1 MKFRRNITL
10 NLDNVKDNFIELCKD
25 IKYVLLVGVTTFLAY
40 GYLIFHGSIGVD
52 DTALELYFVDGLAP
66 QIGRN
71 TLYLL
76 NKVFRISD
84 FSPVITD
91 FLGVLFM
98 VIAATLLCAIFREC
112 SKIEIESWMCA
123 VFTCTMISFSLISEV
138 YIYYLHNGIGIG
150 YLLTVIALAVLWGD
164 KGNAFSRIVLSGICL
179 TFAVTCYE
187 SFAVV
192 FILGAFLIQWFV
204 ENKDEQQLESIKNYI
219 FSMFSIVFPAVIA
232 VLGRSTLT
240 KIINGGKAPVKDF
253 TLNSFSSI
261 LWIFKDNA
269 LQNVKKIIQN
279 VIVNYG
285 IHSVVIC
292 SLKFFNVILLVFLIV
307 LVIKNIRNKKYSF
320 LLNSIGIV
328 VVPWLFLV
336 IEGRVTQYRQMQ
348 ALNLLEAFMLM
359 ILCYEMSQKQDK
371 WNKVRKSIVILFSII
386 VIYNQAYEQNR
397 FYYIDYLKYTEDKTR
412 MDNIMV
418 ELCRDFDETKPLCF
432 ITEENSKLSG
442 VARQYF
448 YYDEKSPEYIEMSK
462 RANKLGIELK
472 MGEYGYCPVQTLA
485 NEVTLWAVGAW
496 NENLQMKN
504 FYAMHG
510 YNISLGTEEM
520 LEKAQ
525 ILNDSMNAWPEENSI
540 KDMGEY
546 IIIKL

>member
-10 NLDNVKDNFIELCKD
+10 NLDNVRDNFVELCKD
-25 IKYVLLVGVTTFLAY
+25 IKYVLLVGLTAFLSY

-84 FSPVITD
+84 FSPMITD

-98 VIAATLLCAIFREC
+98 AIAATLLCAIFREC
-112 SKIEIESWMCA
+112 SKNETESWMCA

-164 KGNAFSRIVLSGICL
+164 KGNGFSRIVLSGICL

-219 FSMFSIVFPAVIA
+219 FSMFFIVFPAVIA
-232 VLGRSTLT
+232 VLGRSALT

-269 LQNVKKIIQN
+269 LQNVKKIMQD

-292 SLKFFNVILLVFLIV
+292 SLKFFNMILLVFLV
-307 LVIKNIRNKKYSF
+307 LLIIKNIKNKKYSF

-328 VVPWLFLV
+328 VVPWLFLI

-359 ILCYEMSQKQDK
+359 ILCYEMSQRQDK
-371 WNKVRKSIVILFSII
+371 WNKGRKSIIILFSII

-412 MDNIMV
+412 MEHIMV

-442 VARQYF
+442 VAKQY
-448 YYDEKSPEYIEMSK
+448 YYLDEKSLEYIKMSK
-462 RANKLGIELK
+462 WAKKLGIELK
-472 MGEYGYCPVQTLA
+472 TSEHGYCPVQTLA
-485 NEVTLWAVGAW
+485 NEVTLWAIGAW

-510 YNISLGTEEM
+510 YEISLGTEEM
-520 LEKAQ
+520 LEEAKT
-525 ILNDSMNAWPEENSI
+525 LNDSMDAWPEENSI